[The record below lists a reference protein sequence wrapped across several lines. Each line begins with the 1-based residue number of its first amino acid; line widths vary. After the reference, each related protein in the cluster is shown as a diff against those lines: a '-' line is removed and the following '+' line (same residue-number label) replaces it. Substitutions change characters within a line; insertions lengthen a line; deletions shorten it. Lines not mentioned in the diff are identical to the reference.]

1 MARSNAQDPLET
13 VIIGANALM
22 REGLARILNEANF
35 RVIMS
40 AHHLD
45 EAVLRA
51 VPRDKSVLLVV
62 DAGRDFH
69 VAQRQVESVRQQFPS
84 ARVAVLA
91 HHHQLS
97 EMLTALQAGAN
108 AYFARDPTGGSF
120 INILKLM
127 TAGETIVLADTSSLF
142 DDGQSGLDN
151 DNSGQPQSSTN
162 SGYQAVNRSHQSGNG
177 RALEEEDLD
186 DAGNGESSHE
196 TVEDGNDAGAF
207 SETQDAVLCLS
218 ARQLAIL
225 KCLSQGDSNKV
236 IARKISISEGTVKV
250 HVKAILRKIQVHNRT
265 QAAIW
270 ALNHGGPI
278 TACEKSGSSRPPKLS
293 GSAARAPA
301 SHAGMVTR
309 DERILLG
316 RG

>member
-1 MARSNAQDPLET
+1 VARSNAQDPLET

-22 REGLARILNEANF
+22 REGLARILSEASF
-35 RVIMS
+35 RVIVS
-40 AHHLD
+40 AHHID

-142 DDGQSGLDN
+142 DDGQNGLDN
-151 DNSGQPQSSTN
+151 DNSGQQQSSTN
-162 SGYQAVNRSHQSGNG
+162 NGCYPVNRSHQYSHDQTLDE
-177 RALEEEDLD
+177 ADLD
-186 DAGNGESSHE
+186 DVENGDPNHESI
-196 TVEDGNDAGAF
+196 EDGNDASSF
-207 SETQDAVLCLS
+207 SEAQEAVLCLS

-225 KCLSQGDSNKV
+225 RCLSEGDSNKV

-278 TACEKSGSSRPPKLS
+278 TACEKNGSSRAPKLS
-293 GSAARAPA
+293 SPAARAPA
-301 SHAGMVTR
+301 SRAGLVAR
-309 DERILLG
+309 DERILLS